1 MTSPPL
7 LLLLRRLGHYHRG
20 LLLDEWCNYV
30 FPVSSPRAVHCAARH
45 GGLKLDCTSEALQEV
60 ANFAFRVNEGME
72 NIGAPRLHTIIER
85 VLDEISFEAPDVKE
99 KNLTSRC
106 R

>member
-1 MTSPPL
+1 MTSPLL
-7 LLLLRRLGHYHRG
+7 LLLLRRLGHIAVAFYWMSG
-20 LLLDEWCNYV
+20 V
-30 FPVSSPRAVHCAARH
+30 ITSSPSVHLAVHRAARYGRAEAGLH
-45 GGLKLDCTSEALQEV
+45 FRGASGG
-60 ANFAFRVNEGME
+60 ANFAFLVNEGME
-72 NIGAPRLHTIIER
+72 NIGAPRLHTIMER